1 MPMGEFPMGGGTMG
15 LDPVYKPDPPAP
27 VVNPRATKFDP
38 SIKQFVL
45 VDANGNPVDVHPV
58 DQIVAVR
65 WTTQVGQ
72 SASSPLMGTRLRTLI
87 QGAAPS
93 RHQAIALAEFNRVV
107 ADLVSAGDIVVFGV
121 GLTQDPL
128 NGAEVYTPTYANLR
142 DPNTNPRNPRLNAK
156 SLPPLQQ

>member
-1 MPMGEFPMGGGTMG
+1 MPMGEFQMGMGNMG
-15 LDPVYKPDPPAP
+15 LDPVYRPNPPAAVP
-27 VVNPRATKFDP
+27 PPRAMKFDP

-45 VDANGNPVDVHPV
+45 TDPNGNEVNVHPV

-72 SASSPLMGTRLRTLI
+72 SASSPQMGTRLRTLI
-87 QGAAPS
+87 NGAAPS

-107 ADLVSAGDIVVFGV
+107 TDLVSSGDIVVFGV

-142 DPNTNPRNPRLNAK
+142 DPNTNPRSPRLNAK
-156 SLPPLQQ
+156 SPPPLQQ